1 MQSRVGWWE
10 TKRGIEGLGMRAM
23 LYLILPLFPLA
34 FRCFSKDWI
43 HHCNSSGWTCYSTGS
58 LEAAASVKTY
68 ELLWSHKPAT
78 TGLYTGCSVLVW
90 SGVTLC
96 TGDTKNASTMATGCR
111 GSHSVA
117 GAPRPAHTALLTL
130 FPHSSFS
137 EECWAPCCRNNL
149 LSSIFAIHFCLCLP
163 WGVTQW
169 LWGSAVPCT
178 VSGEAGADRVPCRT
192 IWSLLTEVHG
202 RPSPTSYTPCNY
214 KNSSRPFCH
223 HHLFLKTLGFRTI
236 KTEVI
241 NFARIFLKYQ
251 YLSWI

>member
-111 GSHSVA
+111 GSHSVV
-117 GAPRPAHTALLTL
+117 GAPCPAHTALLTL
-130 FPHSSFS
+130 SLTPLSLRSAEHPAV
-137 EECWAPCCRNNL
+137 EITCWAAFLPF
-149 LSSIFAIHFCLCLP
+149 IFASVYPEVSHSGCGAQLCP
-163 WGVTQW
+163 A
-169 LWGSAVPCT
+169 LWPCS
-178 VSGEAGADRVPCRT
+178 VQEH
-192 IWSLLTEVHG
+192 EVHG
-202 RPSPTSYTPCNY
+202 RPSPTSYTQCNY

-241 NFARIFLKYQ
+241 NFARIF
-251 YLSWI
+251 